1 MLNTPSSSAF
11 SVLLSD
17 LYILFADDVFAW
29 EVSYPLVVLVPCWRL
44 WSQDRQ
50 WKLIMTCIARNMTT
64 TRTII
69 RNNRSSAPHTRSC
82 APSME
87 NTVRNVH
94 MFQLQ
99 EHLYYL
105 TRWLWNP
112 KVRTQSRAISVRMWL
127 RIWS

>member
-1 MLNTPSSSAF
+1 MVNTPSSEF
-11 SVLLSD
+11 LVLLSD
-17 LYILFADDVFAW
+17 FYILFADDVFSW
-29 EVSYPLVVLVPCWRL
+29 KVSWPLVVLVPCWRL
-44 WSQDRQ
+44 WSQDRR

-69 RNNRSSAPHTRSC
+69 RNNRSSAPHTHSC

-94 MFQLQ
+94 MFQIQ
-99 EHLYYL
+99 EHFYYL
-105 TRWLWNP
+105 TLWLWSP
-112 KVRTQSRAISVRMWL
+112 KTGTRSRANSIRFWL